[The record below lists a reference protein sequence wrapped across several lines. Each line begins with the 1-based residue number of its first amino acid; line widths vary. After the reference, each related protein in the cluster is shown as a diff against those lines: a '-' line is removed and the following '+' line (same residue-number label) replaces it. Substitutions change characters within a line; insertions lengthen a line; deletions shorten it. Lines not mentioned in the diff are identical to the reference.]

1 MSGRWSGSPE
11 PVPSIIQLGPHT
23 GQLFDLNHLSSGSH
37 VDIPPGGAER
47 LDVAARL
54 DADADSYGWNNE
66 SYAHAWRNSGWK
78 LPQGRYLVRVR
89 VRSVGEVA
97 ERVYRLVADV
107 GRTDFRL
114 EAAMPK
120 DAVRD

>member
-37 VDIPPGGAER
+37 VDILPGGAER

-66 SYAHAWRNSGWK
+66 SYAHAWRNPGWK
-78 LPQGRYLVRVR
+78 LPQCRYLVRVR